1 MYYRDIGDLGCS
13 LLCYPIIS
21 AIVGTLG
28 GCANC
33 IDTDSTMLI
42 DRNTIV
48 AEKVFAKIRALT
60 NLEAVGHGI
69 FEDCSGYENAYC
81 KPDGTIVICK
91 GMMKLFENE
100 DELAAVVAHEMG
112 HLVAKH
118 KGRQTPEKEMEA
130 DRIGLELMAKAGYNP
145 NAAVRF
151 WTRYYERIG
160 WWEGDGTHQEPHE
173 RIETLM
179 HFINER
185 KTTNEKSK
193 SVCCDRYCNICN
205 LAATDIFD

>member
-1 MYYRDIGDLGCS
+1 MKMLAIYR
-13 LLCYPIIS
+13 LLFI
-21 AIVGTLG
+21 AICLY
-28 GCANC
+28 CAFCFARTDESIMLDCVNYIKVVEKFNIRHFK
-33 IDTDSTMLI
+33 IDVNSD
-42 DRNTIV
+42 
-48 AEKVFAKIRALT
+48 
-60 NLEAVGHGI
+60 
-69 FEDCSGYENAYC
+69 ENAYC
-81 KPDGTIVICK
+81 KPDGTIVICE
-91 GMMKLFENE
+91 GMMKLFESE
-100 DELAAVVAHEMG
+100 DELAAVVAHEIG

-118 KGRQTPEKEMEA
+118 KGRQTPEKEIEA
-130 DRIGLELMAKAGYNP
+130 DRVGLELMTKAGYDP
-145 NAAVRF
+145 NAAVKF